1 MVLNGELR
9 MASQVQLNIFT
20 YWTAEQKIS
29 FFLTPLRF
37 TSVRRK
43 SIQKNNTEM
52 STSENSNEISQPLLR
67 HLESCNRIQ
76 KKENKVC
83 MAMICSDKNISDFR
97 SSILQKRAV
106 CP

>member
-1 MVLNGELR
+1 MVMNGELL
-9 MASQVQLNIFT
+9 MANQVQLNIFT

-37 TSVRRK
+37 TSVGRK

-52 STSENSNEISQPLLR
+52 PTSENSTEILQPPLR
-67 HLESCNRIQ
+67 HLESCNRIP
-76 KKENKVC
+76 KKESKVC
-83 MAMICSDKNISDFR
+83 MAMICSDKNINDFQ

-106 CP
+106 CL